1 MGVYKYDSTND
12 ELNPIAGSTTY
23 ADLAVGSIIPYGG
36 TTPPISFLMC
46 DGLEVP
52 KADYP
57 ELYAVIGDA
66 FGSASE
72 TTHFKLPDL
81 RECVPVG
88 VGKNITKSIA
98 NHDRYNLG
106 QFKDDALGTHDHPLK
121 TVTTATY
128 NTAGVPV
135 GVAVNN
141 TPTSA
146 THGKQ
151 VGVNYIIKAKNTGCP
166 SDIGDA
172 VEDLV
177 EDLMD
182 DYQTKD
188 LTSAVE
194 GATTVEGA
202 LSALSSNKMEVVNF
216 LSSTS
221 ESSPINILASHIS
234 ELSNGTLYGGRINTS
249 GPYFAYYGFK
259 YSNSYSAWIFMSYEA
274 NRRVLSGICANSEW
288 SELKVADSSDIQDIF
303 EASTL
308 ASQGSDANDFPC
320 GVCRANDYYTANLPT
335 TRATSSGQI
344 YYTVT
349 TVRESNNPQAAT
361 WLQGYQI
368 AVRTSGN
375 QNITYTRTVN
385 GNNGWS
391 SWQRLVT
398 ASDAMQKTK
407 FQYGG
412 TDLSASI
419 NQNGVFDFANGTYT
433 LEGLYSGMPN
443 YSLLGIYAYNFFNSS
458 TRLDGHMEIAKM
470 GEYGHVFVITNGGEM
485 YIRACNNGTW
495 GAFKKVTTTTS

>member
-66 FGSASE
+66 FGSAAE
-72 TTHFKLPDL
+72 ATHFKLPDL

-106 QFKDDALGTHDHPLK
+106 QFKDDELGTHDHPLK

-188 LTSAVE
+188 LATPITIGGVSK
-194 GATTVEGA
+194 TTVEDA
-202 LSALSSNKMEVVNF
+202 LSAIVLDTFESSEVV
-216 LSSTS
+216 
-221 ESSPINILASHIS
+221 P
-234 ELSNGTLYGGRINTS
+234 
-249 GPYFAYYGFK
+249 
-259 YSNSYSAWIFMSYEA
+259 
-274 NRRVLSGICANSEW
+274 
-288 SELKVADSSDIQDIF
+288 
-303 EASTL
+303 
-308 ASQGSDANDFPC
+308 QGSDADDFYC
-320 GVCRANDYYTANLPT
+320 GLVRAGDYSCAHLPT
-335 TRATSSGQI
+335 SRDTSSGQL
-344 YYTVT
+344 YYTVFT
-349 TVRESNNPQAAT
+349 CRESNTPSAGAWTQGVQMAVVTSGARNIVYTRVINGTTISSWKQLQTDDTYSTSETLTNKVWIDGKPIYRKVFSGNFGSSANADLNLISLNIENITNVEWIGWHNNGNAVQLPYYFTSAD
-361 WLQGYQI
+361 QGYFYYVTNN
-368 AVRTSGN
+368 ASG
-375 QNITYTRTVN
+375 TTGHLYMRC
-385 GNNGWS
+385 GS
-391 SWQRLVT
+391 L
-398 ASDAMQKTK
+398 
-407 FQYGG
+407 
-412 TDLSASI
+412 
-419 NQNGVFDFANGTYT
+419 FANQKYTFT
-433 LEGLYSGMPN
+433 LEY
-443 YSLLGIYAYNFFNSS
+443 
-458 TRLDGHMEIAKM
+458 TK
-470 GEYGHVFVITNGGEM
+470 
-485 YIRACNNGTW
+485 
-495 GAFKKVTTTTS
+495 TS